1 MRSFI
6 TCLTFLLAGLAL
18 GACTTSAPEGVLPRE
33 PVPPPPSLTGSVARP
48 AAQRA
53 GMPAQQRRTLAVPP
67 RLTTPR
73 P

>member
-6 TCLTFLLAGLAL
+6 TCSTLLLAGLAL

-33 PVPPPPSLTGSVARP
+33 PVPPPPSLTGSTARP
-48 AAQRA
+48 AAQQAR
-53 GMPAQQRRTLAVPP
+53 MPAQQRRTLAVPP